1 MSNGITTLPPTLKA
15 NLQIGRWIDFSSN
28 GVVTLRPGK
37 VEIGQGIV
45 SAIAQIAVE
54 ELDIRYERVR
64 TLPVDTTIS
73 PNEGSTSGSRS
84 VQEGGESM
92 RQVCAEVR
100 ALFLQA
106 AASKLGL
113 DIDSLQIIDGRF
125 QTADGSVGVT

>member
-1 MSNGITTLPPTLKA
+1 LKA
-15 NLQIGRWIDFSSN
+15 NLLIGRWIDFSSN